1 MHVVSFTDA
10 RRHLKAVFDRVASDS
25 DVTLITRRDA
35 EDAVVM
41 SLDHYSSLM
50 ETVHLLE
57 APANAAHLAESIRQ
71 HRAGRVLKH
80 DIFADDPQD

>member
-10 RRHLKAVFDRVASDS
+10 RKRLKAVFDRVASDS

-57 APANAAHLAESIRQ
+57 APANAAHLAR
-71 HRAGRVLKH
+71 
-80 DIFADDPQD
+80 